1 MTFQWAIRNVLKY
14 PFKQEKSA
22 ASKKWLRYF
31 LKRHPVL
38 RMRNPESITSARV
51 KGKARLLDIYG
62 PELNTSNH
70 QAHKIFSADE
80 TWITVAQQRH
90 SKIASVRRKK

>member
-1 MTFQWAIRNVLKY
+1 VGNNKCSEISIQAK
-14 PFKQEKSA
+14 KSA
-22 ASKKWLRYF
+22 ASKKWIQYF

-38 RMRNPESITSARV
+38 PMRNPEGVTAARV

-70 QAHKIFSADE
+70 QAHKIFSVDE
-80 TWITVAQQRH
+80 TWITAAQQRH
-90 SKIASVRRKK
+90 SKIVSVRRRK